1 MMPLME
7 RFTTPMA
14 LLQSAR
20 EVHGFD
26 ILVLTDADGFTL
38 AYAHGDVTEPT
49 VPGEMECD
57 VVAAT
62 SALAWR
68 MVQRMQELA
77 GLQGIEE
84 ATFSNRAG
92 RRMICRLFEA
102 GGQTMILVA
111 LLPTYTS
118 YRRVTTTLV
127 HDLKRVF
134 ETPLIPSDVS

>member
-1 MMPLME
+1 ME

-20 EVHGFD
+20 ESHGFD
-26 ILVLTDADGFTL
+26 IVVLTDADGFTL
-38 AYAHGDVTEPT
+38 AYAHGDQHEGVTPL
-49 VPGEMECD
+49 EMECD

-92 RRMICRLFEA
+92 RRVVCRLFEA
-102 GGQTMILVA
+102 TGQMMILVA
-111 LLPTYTS
+111 VLPSYTA
-118 YRRVTTTLV
+118 YRRATTTLV
-127 HDLKRVF
+127 HELKRLF
-134 ETPLIPSDVS
+134 EEPLPTPTDS